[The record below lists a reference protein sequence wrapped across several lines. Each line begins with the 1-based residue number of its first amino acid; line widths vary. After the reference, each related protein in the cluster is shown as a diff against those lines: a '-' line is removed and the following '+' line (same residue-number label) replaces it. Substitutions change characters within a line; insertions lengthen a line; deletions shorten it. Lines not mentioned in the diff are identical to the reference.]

1 MGNPPALPLRGPKG
15 TGIEMIYGKHIRLR
29 GVERSD
35 IPQFYEWL
43 NDPEV
48 TEGLSLYLPLSMAD
62 EEKWFERIAQA
73 DQAEKPLAIELKE
86 GDGWR
91 LIGNS
96 SIFGIEWP
104 NRSAEFGIFIGDKSL
119 WNKGYGT
126 EAVELVLKHGFET
139 LNLHRIYLRVYSTN
153 PRARRSYEKAGFV
166 TEGILRE
173 AVYRNGTYADIHIMS
188 VLRSEWAA
196 KREGK

>member
-1 MGNPPALPLRGPKG
+1 
-15 TGIEMIYGKHIRLR
+15 MICGEHVRLR

-35 IPQFYEWL
+35 LLSFQAWL

-48 TEGLSLYLPLSMAD
+48 TDHLSTYLPLSMID
-62 EEKWFERIAQA
+62 EEQWFDRASQLEPDER
-73 DQAEKPLAIELKE
+73 PLAIELKE
-86 GDGWR
+86 GRNWR

-96 SIFGIEWP
+96 GFFNLEWA
-104 NRSAEFGIFIGDKSL
+104 NRCAEFGLFIGDKTV

-126 EAVELVLKHGFET
+126 ETVQLLLKHGFET

-166 TEGILRE
+166 LEGTLRE
-173 AVYRNGTYADIHIMS
+173 AFYRHGKYGDVHIMS
-188 VLRSEWAA
+188 VLRSEWNAA
-196 KREGK
+196 EGR